1 MKITIRYGEQLFIV
15 DVSENIYLALDE
27 NRRKAENLYHEKRR
41 HWDAHA
47 FDESIIAKESH
58 HHSIYMETPE
68 ETYFRK
74 EKFKAVYETLATCTP
89 HTARAFFIV
98 RFGRFELCGDRPPA
112 GLLQVCRKRFSG
124 SRSTKNTETFDGLPP
139 RKPTF
144 WLLSEGL

>member
-27 NRRKAENLYHEKRR
+27 NRRKAENLYHEKRH
-41 HWDAHA
+41 HWDARA

-89 HTARAFFIV
+89 IQRE
-98 RFGRFELCGDRPPA
+98 RFLLYALDGLSFAEIAPA
-112 GLLQVCRKRFSG
+112 PGLLQVCRKRFSG
-124 SRSTKNTETFDGLPP
+124 SRRQKIQ
-139 RKPTF
+139 K
-144 WLLSEGL
+144 LLMDYPHESPLSGY

>member
-41 HWDAHA
+41 HWDARA

-74 EKFKAVYETLATCTP
+74 EKFKVVYETLATCTP
-89 HTARAFFIV
+89 IQRERFFV
-98 RFGRFELCGDRPPA
+98 HFGRFELCGDRLPA

-124 SRSTKNTETFDGLPP
+124 SCSKKITETFDGLPHESP
-139 RKPTF
+139 
-144 WLLSEGL
+144 LSGY

>member
-15 DVSENIYLALDE
+15 DVSKNIYLALDE

-41 HWDAHA
+41 HWDARA

-89 HTARAFFIV
+89 IQRE
-98 RFGRFELCGDRPPA
+98 RF
-112 GLLQVCRKRFSG
+112 LLHAL
-124 SRSTKNTETFDGLPP
+124 DGLSFSEIAQRQQCSKYAVRDSTQAV
-139 RKPTF
+139 RKKF
-144 WLLSEGL
+144 FSFFGK

>member
-41 HWDAHA
+41 HWDARA

-89 HTARAFFIV
+89 IQRERFLLYALDGLSIAEIARQQGCSKYAV
-98 RFGRFELCGDRPPA
+98 RDSVEA
-112 GLLQVCRKRFSG
+112 VRK
-124 SRSTKNTETFDGLPP
+124 KNTETFDGLPP